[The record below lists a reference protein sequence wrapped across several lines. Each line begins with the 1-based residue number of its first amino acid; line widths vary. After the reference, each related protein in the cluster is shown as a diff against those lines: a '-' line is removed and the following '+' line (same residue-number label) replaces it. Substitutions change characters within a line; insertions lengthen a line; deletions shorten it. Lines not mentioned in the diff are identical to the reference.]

1 MFIISILL
9 TVISPYTALIPAVFI
24 TYKVFK
30 NKEII
35 DKNPWN
41 LGLLFLFIW
50 SLISGLSN
58 HDVISA
64 LISGIFI
71 LYFSISVYLQK
82 YYAEEGKIEKLLRM
96 LVYFSTGAA
105 VFGIIEKIAYYY
117 CKNLWWGAIFGITT
131 YANKAHRIYS
141 TFGNPNV
148 AGSWFACMVLLSI
161 YLASKTTHYK
171 KLFYISD
178 MILFIIVLCL
188 TGSRGAAL
196 GLILGLLIYFSFER
210 NKTNFII
217 ILGVSVLMA
226 VLLFA
231 PTQIPVLKNLM
242 GHELDHSISGRQAI
256 WEGCY
261 RMFKAKPLTGWGI
274 MGIWTDGWYY
284 INYYM
289 RENHGHNIW
298 ITIATTLGIVGL
310 SVYIY
315 MKYYLF
321 EGIKL
326 LYSQKCRLVPILAG
340 IQAVIIGQGIVDFTI
355 MTPQVGLLFIGCS
368 AIISGLA
375 AQYSGSAV
383 HHTVPAASYN
393 SQY

>member
-9 TVISPYTALIPAVFI
+9 TVISPYTALIPAAVI
-24 TYKVFK
+24 TYRVIK
-30 NKEII
+30 NKEIV

-41 LGLLFLFIW
+41 LGLLFLFAW
-50 SLISGLSN
+50 SMISGLLN
-58 HDVISA
+58 KDIMSA
-64 LISGIFI
+64 LLSFIFV
-71 LYFSISVYLQK
+71 LYFCLSVYLQK
-82 YYAEEGKIEKLLRM
+82 YYNDESKIEKLLRM

-105 VFGIIEKIAYYY
+105 IFGIIEKIAYYY
-117 CKNLWWGAIFGITT
+117 CKNLWWGVLFCNTT
-131 YANKAHRIYS
+131 YANKAHRVYS

-148 AGSWFACMVLLSI
+148 AGGWFACMVLLSI
-161 YLASKTTHYK
+161 YFISKSNHYK

-178 MILFIIVLCL
+178 MGLFIIVLCL
-188 TGSRGAAL
+188 TGSRGAEL
-196 GLILGLLIYFSFER
+196 GLIIGLLIYFSFER
-210 NKTNFII
+210 NKINFIVTLI
-217 ILGVSVLMA
+217 VSILMSI
-226 VLLFA
+226 LLFA
-231 PTQIPVLKNLM
+231 PTQIPYLKNLM

-261 RMFKAKPLTGWGI
+261 RMFKLKPLTGWGI
-274 MGIWTDGWYY
+274 LGIWSNGWYY

-298 ITIATTLGIVGL
+298 ITIATTLGVVGL
-310 SVYIY
+310 AVYIY

-321 EGIKL
+321 EGIKI
-326 LYSQKCRLVPILAG
+326 LYSQKCKLVPILAG

-368 AIISGLA
+368 AIISALA
-375 AQYSGSAV
+375 AQYSGSTV
-383 HHTVPAASYN
+383 HHSMPAASYN

>member
-9 TVISPYTALIPAVFI
+9 TVISPYTALIPAAII

-30 NKEII
+30 NKEIV

-50 SLISGLSN
+50 SLISGIIN

-71 LYFSISVYLQK
+71 LYFSLSVYLQK
-82 YYAEEGKIEKLLRM
+82 YYAEEGKIEKLLKM

-161 YLASKTTHYK
+161 YLASKATHYK

-375 AQYSGSAV
+375 AQYSGSTV
-383 HHTVPAASYN
+383 HHSVPAASYN